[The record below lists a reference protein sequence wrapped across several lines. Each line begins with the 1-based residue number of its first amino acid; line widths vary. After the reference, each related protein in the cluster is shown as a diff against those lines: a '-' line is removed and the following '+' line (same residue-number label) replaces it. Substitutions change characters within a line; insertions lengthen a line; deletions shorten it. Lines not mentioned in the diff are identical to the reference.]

1 MRIEEEHNGASRKIG
16 AAMERRKSSK
26 NVVVACPD
34 ARPPAYQ
41 AVIGLG
47 QSGLLDRFVTSSY
60 YDPGGPLTRL
70 VRSRAPGLFSR
81 VEPLLRR
88 RYDPEIPSRC
98 VVSVPSVDLSLR
110 IEARLAGRAQ
120 ALKRS
125 LAMARCRYFDRR
137 LARLLL
143 KHPPGALLVFS
154 DVGSEVTLPLCRRLG
169 IPSVLSMVHGDVR
182 EELEVLEQ
190 EAALSPEFF
199 PLYLGDGVLDRREL
213 DWLHARRLRDI
224 ELADCILVPSEHIAQ
239 KLNEHGTPRTK
250 LRVIPY
256 AADCQRFRPMPGK
269 RHDESCVFLFAG
281 GITQRKGIKYL
292 LEAWARVRRP
302 GWTLQLL
309 GALPRSLGPLG
320 SMLEHVKLLGR
331 VGHAEVPALMAA
343 ADVFVF
349 PSLFEGSAVVTYEAL
364 ASGLPSVVTQVASS
378 VVRDGIEGFV
388 VGPRDVQALALR
400 MEQLGNSPH
409 LRGRMAEAARVRSL
423 EFDWPRYHAG
433 IATVVRELRA
443 PTLTLDL
450 STGNPT
456 EG

>member
-1 MRIEEEHNGASRKIG
+1 M
-16 AAMERRKSSK
+16 
-26 NVVVACPD
+26 VACPD

-60 YDPGGPLTRL
+60 YDPGGPMARL
-70 VRSRAPGLFSR
+70 ARSRAPGLFSR

-88 RYDPEIPSRC
+88 RHDPEIPTGC

-110 IEARLAGRAQ
+110 IESRLAGRAQ

-125 LAMARCRYFDRR
+125 LAVARCRRFDRR

-143 KHPPGALLVFS
+143 KRPPGALLVFS
-154 DVGSEVTLPLCRRLG
+154 DVGSEVTLPLCRRLR

-182 EELEVLEQ
+182 EELQVLEQ
-190 EAALSPEFF
+190 EAALAPEFF

-213 DWLHARRLRDI
+213 AWLHERRLRDI
-224 ELADCILVPSEHIAQ
+224 ALADCILVPSDHIAQ
-239 KLNEHGTPRTK
+239 KLSEHGTLRAK
-250 LRVIPY
+250 IRVIPY
-256 AADCQRFRPMPGK
+256 AADCHRFRPVASK

-281 GITQRKGIKYL
+281 GITQRKGIKHL

-309 GALPRSLGPLG
+309 GALPQNPGPLG
-320 SMLEHVKLLGR
+320 SMLEHVQLLGR

-364 ASGLPSVVTQVASS
+364 ACGLPSVVSPSAGS
-378 VVRDGIEGFV
+378 VVRHGVEGFV
-388 VGPRDVQALALR
+388 VAPRDVESLARRMQELGDAPELR
-400 MEQLGNSPH
+400 
-409 LRGRMAEAARVRSL
+409 RRMSAAARSRAL
-423 EFDWPRYHAG
+423 EYTWKRYHATVTDAMAEQMALG
-433 IATVVRELRA
+433 ATGEILSDHTHYTQTCLAPSIASKSNYPRLEHCGVS
-443 PTLTLDL
+443 D
-450 STGNPT
+450 G
-456 EG
+456 